1 MKGLWLEKYQLKK
14 LNYSE
19 KLQYIYNSNS
29 SLSQQKNDL
38 LRILQSLNNKLE
50 SWIETYD
57 LFSHWKVKENSSILN
72 ESKAYIKE
80 DI

>member
-1 MKGLWLEKYQLKK
+1 M
-14 LNYSE
+14 
-19 KLQYIYNSNS
+19 NS

-38 LRILQSLNNKLE
+38 LQIVQSLYNKLE

-57 LFSHWKVKENSSILN
+57 LFSHWKAKENSNILN

-80 DI
+80 DIEGKME